1 MTEGHEYRERRWIAL
16 ILLCFAQFI
25 VVLDASIVNV
35 ALPSIGE
42 GLNFSQ
48 ENLAWV
54 VNAYVLTFGGFLLL
68 GGRMADLLGRR
79 RVFIAGLLLVA
90 AASLA
95 AGFAATEGQLI
106 AARAAQGLGAAV
118 ISPSALSIIMTT
130 FSDGSERNRALGAW
144 GAVAG
149 AGGAAGVLFGG
160 ILTDGLGWEWVL
172 WINVPVALVVAALAP
187 RLIAES
193 RSESTTRHF
202 DTAGAVSVTAG
213 LSLLVYAIVD
223 ATNAGWGSAQTL
235 GLLALSS
242 ALIAAFVAIELR
254 SDSPLVPFRI
264 FRLRTLTGANIVGLL
279 VGASLFSMFFF
290 ITLYMQQVLGYSAI
304 KAGLSY
310 LPLALMIIVA
320 SGIASQLVTRV
331 GFKPVLMAGMAFI
344 AAALVWF
351 SQVSV
356 GGGYV
361 TDILGPSL
369 LAATGLGF
377 AFVTTTIAAVS
388 GVRDQESGL
397 ASGLIN
403 TSQQIGGALG
413 LAVLATIAN
422 SRTDDVVAS
431 SGGDPS
437 ALTNAL
443 TEGFQSA
450 FLGGAAI
457 AALGFVLTLVLIRGR
472 DSRAH
477 VELGARGAE
486 QPAEA

>member
-1 MTEGHEYRERRWIAL
+1 
-16 ILLCFAQFI
+16 
-25 VVLDASIVNV
+25 
-35 ALPSIGE
+35 
-42 GLNFSQ
+42 
-48 ENLAWV
+48 
-54 VNAYVLTFGGFLLL
+54 
-68 GGRMADLLGRR
+68 
-79 RVFIAGLLLVA
+79 
-90 AASLA
+90 
-95 AGFAATEGQLI
+95 
-106 AARAAQGLGAAV
+106 
-118 ISPSALSIIMTT
+118 
-130 FSDGSERNRALGAW
+130 
-144 GAVAG
+144 
-149 AGGAAGVLFGG
+149 
-160 ILTDGLGWEWVL
+160 
-172 WINVPVALVVAALAP
+172 
-187 RLIAES
+187 
-193 RSESTTRHF
+193 
-202 DTAGAVSVTAG
+202 
-213 LSLLVYAIVD
+213 
-223 ATNAGWGSAQTL
+223 
-235 GLLALSS
+235 
-242 ALIAAFVAIELR
+242 
-254 SDSPLVPFRI
+254 
-264 FRLRTLTGANIVGLL
+264 
-279 VGASLFSMFFF
+279 MFFF